1 VLVGILAVVLPAIFR
16 IISSPFTLVLVS
28 PLILFILSIVY
39 LLLNIYA
46 GWYLDIHRT
55 PTRNYLHNAARPFAF
70 STPAAWQAVLTRS
83 QWSQNTPKTLPP
95 LYPDSHEL
103 SDALNDIVTMA
114 IRDFVSSWYSD
125 ISESPAF
132 PIAVSSIIHSSL
144 QQLNQRA
151 AAIDLSA
158 LVVKRIL
165 PKVTA
170 HIEQFRQSEVAL
182 RGARLE
188 RRLTQSEE
196 LDLLLASRYVSKAIK
211 LHPAV
216 ENLSTTFTRQTEE
229 MHLRQL
235 VDKALPFILPSRER
249 NSKALCIVVRE
260 IVTCSVLFPIVEMVA
275 DPDFWNR
282 MIDQWVRESLLISC
296 LISNIKV
303 LGWSC
308 HTPAVSFKNYPTQQS
323 SYYLLLDSSSLKCG
337 MFWNP
342 NCLVRSAEWPPQ
354 AQLPLGI
361 RKESQSAQMPDSS
374 SHSCAASTTPL
385 PYLTHAA
392 LRTTS

>member
-1 VLVGILAVVLPAIFR
+1 MHSPFSIRTVVLVGILAVVLPAIFR

-55 PTRNYLHNAARPFAF
+55 PTRNYLQNAARPFAF

-95 LYPDSHEL
+95 LYPDSHEI

-144 QQLNQRA
+144 QQINQRA

-182 RGARLE
+182 RGAGLE

-196 LDLLLASRYVSKAIK
+196 LDLLLASRYVSKTIK
-211 LHPAV
+211 LHPAI

-235 VDKALPFILPSRER
+235 VDRALPFILPSKER
-249 NSKALCIVVRE
+249 NSKALCIVIRE
-260 IVTCSVLFPIVEMVA
+260 IVTCSVLFPVVEMVA
-275 DPDFWNR
+275 DPDFWNK
-282 MIDQWVRESLLISC
+282 MIDQWVRKSLLMLC
-296 LISNIKV
+296 LISNVKV

-308 HTPAVSFKNYPTQQS
+308 YTSTVSFENYPIQQFLS
-323 SYYLLLDSSSLKCG
+323 FAVDSSSLKCG
-337 MFWNP
+337 MSWNP
-342 NCLVRSAEWPPQ
+342 SCLVRSAE
-354 AQLPLGI
+354 
-361 RKESQSAQMPDSS
+361 
-374 SHSCAASTTPL
+374 
-385 PYLTHAA
+385 
-392 LRTTS
+392 